1 VGKQS
6 GSGSRLTVTATGAAS
21 QTSVNGN
28 GNRHVNRRSIG
39 YGNGTGTG
47 KGTGHMGVDG
57 AADME
62 RDRDD
67 REATGRKQGIST
79 SSVRSRKGTGKT
91 LSREEVPQLP
101 ILNAQLAGEGE
112 T

>member
-1 VGKQS
+1 
-6 GSGSRLTVTATGAAS
+6 
-21 QTSVNGN
+21 
-28 GNRHVNRRSIG
+28 
-39 YGNGTGTG
+39 
-47 KGTGHMGVDG
+47 
-57 AADME
+57 ME
-62 RDRDD
+62 GDRDD
-67 REATGRKQGIST
+67 REAAGRKRGIST